1 MYAPDNTQIK
11 VLNTVYRCPACK
23 KFSHTDGSVEA
34 TCEHCGSYLQP
45 IALKEKLQA
54 EEAER
59 QRKLKHEHPVF
70 WVNVKPGD
78 SSLRKSF
85 VRLMQGGQLMYA
97 AIVSFL
103 LWVVA
108 IVAG

>member
-1 MYAPDNTQIK
+1 MYATENTQIK
-11 VLNTVYRCPACK
+11 ALNTLYRCPACK

-45 IALKEKLQA
+45 IALKEKLQV
-54 EEAER
+54 EEQER

-70 WVNVKPGD
+70 WVNVKPD
-78 SSLRKSF
+78 DTNFRKSV
-85 VRLMQGGQLMYA
+85 VRLMQGGQLIYA